1 MQESG
6 WTSARPACLNL
17 FSMFLQSTSCQ
28 RILTQDTPGPQDS
41 HGCPFRHFSSQALQ
55 TMLLSTYSI
64 SDPHELK
71 EIIDAT
77 KSQHFHVAC
86 TRVFEITH
94 ARKNL
99 DVKKGDGLG
108 GGESVSHPNRY
119 FERSRELERIANG
132 ESAQAEGTE
141 NSQASTNAKKEED
154 GDAKMEMDIDA

>member
-1 MQESG
+1 MK
-6 WTSARPACLNL
+6 CLAATK
-17 FSMFLQSTSCQ
+17 QRIDRVSTRNSCQ

-55 TMLLSTYSI
+55 TLLLTSYNI

-71 EIIDAT
+71 EILDAT

-94 ARKNL
+94 ARKY

-108 GGESVSHPNRY
+108 NGESVSHPNRY

-132 ESAQAEGTE
+132 EPADAGEGSSSSE
-141 NSQASTNAKKEED
+141 APSKKEED
-154 GDAKMEMDIDA
+154 SQDKLDMDIDA